1 VTRLDDHLFPGT
13 ALKHVNET
21 QTAHGALDWLRN
33 VADHG
38 P

>member
-1 VTRLDDHLFPGT
+1 MIISSRT

-21 QTAHGALDWLRN
+21 QTAHGALSWLRN